1 MHSLFVLRL
10 FNDCFA
16 VGALFLAIYAYQK
29 RIWTLGSFVFSF
41 SVAIKMTTLLAA
53 PGVGIMLLQ
62 ALPIRRA
69 INVAI
74 IMAQVQV
81 RDKLSGTRIVLS
93 DSR

>member
-29 RIWTLGSFVFSF
+29 RIWTIGSFAYSF
-41 SVAIKMTTLLAA
+41 GVAIKMSLLLAA

-62 ALPIRRA
+62 ALPSPRA
-69 INVAI
+69 INAVFL
-74 IMAQVQV
+74 MAQVQV
-81 RDKLSGTRIVLS
+81 FSKSIHLC
-93 DSR
+93 